1 MNDDTKVLHGLLAAT
16 VALADLPHPGQ
27 VGRVLLGAAIA
38 GRGCSDDMVAKVASL
53 PIDVVRNVMPA
64 MLERCQQVPALLV
77 AKANRT
83 PAGTIYTGIRLSEEA
98 ERRLMHLR
106 DFFKRP

>member
-1 MNDDTKVLHGLLAAT
+1 
-16 VALADLPHPGQ
+16 
-27 VGRVLLGAAIA
+27 
-38 GRGCSDDMVAKVASL
+38 MVAKVASL
-53 PIDVVRNVMPA
+53 PVDVVRDAMPA
-64 MLERCQQVPALLV
+64 MLERCHHVPALLV

-98 ERRLMHLR
+98 KRRLMHLR